1 MEVND
6 EFMKILKQ
14 DKGYCHVQKGPGSE
28 EQKKAKRLCCEY
40 NKTSP
45 DDEIERK
52 RILHELLGT
61 CSESFFIQPNFQCD
75 YGMNI
80 HIHGFT
86 FINYNCCLL
95 DTSPIHIGHMTFIA
109 PGCVISCA
117 SHAIHPL
124 QRAEG
129 ISISKPIFIEDN
141 VWIGANCTICGGV
154 RIGKG
159 SVIGAGSVVIR
170 DIPAGVVAAGVP
182 CKVIREITDEDII
195 PESEILQL

>member
-1 MEVND
+1 M
-6 EFMKILKQ
+6 
-14 DKGYCHVQKGPGSE
+14 
-28 EQKKAKRLCCEY
+28 
-40 NKTSP
+40 
-45 DDEIERK
+45 
-52 RILHELLGT
+52 
-61 CSESFFIQPNFQCD
+61 
-75 YGMNI
+75 
-80 HIHGFT
+80 
-86 FINYNCCLL
+86 L

-117 SHAIHPL
+117 SHAIHPS
-124 QRAEG
+124 QRADG

-154 RIGKG
+154 RIGKD

-195 PESEILQL
+195 PESEILR